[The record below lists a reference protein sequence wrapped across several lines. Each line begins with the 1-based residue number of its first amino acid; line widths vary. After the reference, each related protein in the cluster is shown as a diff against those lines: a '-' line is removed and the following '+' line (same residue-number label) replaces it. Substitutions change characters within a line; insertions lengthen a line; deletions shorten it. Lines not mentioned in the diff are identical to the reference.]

1 MLETPHVAV
10 GAALASKIP
19 NPFIALPL
27 SFASHFVFER
37 VPHWNPH
44 LNTEM
49 KKFGK
54 ITKKSRYV
62 VIADSSLA
70 ILTGGFIA
78 YRSLPNVNHAL
89 LILAASLFSVLPD
102 VIEAPYF
109 FLKAKNKF
117 IEKWIKFQKSLQVDT
132 TPLPGLITQT
142 AVFIAAVTWAL
153 Y

>member
-19 NPFIALPL
+19 NPLISIPL

-49 KKFGK
+49 KKYGHITDKSKK
-54 ITKKSRYV
+54 I
-62 VIADSSLA
+62 VIIDVALAILVGGVFAYHSLPNYKHAATILVSSLA
-70 ILTGGFIA
+70 
-78 YRSLPNVNHAL
+78 
-89 LILAASLFSVLPD
+89 SVLPD
-102 VIEAPYF
+102 VIEGPFF
-109 FLKAKNKF
+109 FLNSKSKF

-132 TPLPGLITQT
+132 TVFPGLITQMAT
-142 AVFIAAVTWAL
+142 IIAAIVWVF
-153 Y
+153 